1 MIKKPLIR
9 AGTYKHFK
17 GGMYK
22 VISIAKHSETHE
34 DMIVYRSLKDE
45 DQLWV
50 RPLAMFV
57 EKVKIPARTGTGG
70 EGKMVQRFEFI
81 K

>member
-1 MIKKPLIR
+1 MKPPLIR
-9 AGTYKHFK
+9 AGIYKHFK

-22 VISIAKHSETHE
+22 VISIALHSETKE
-34 DMIVYRSLKDE
+34 EMVVYRSLKDE

-50 RPLAMFV
+50 KSLVMFC
-57 EKVKIPARTGTGG
+57 ENIEA
-70 EGKMVQRFEFI
+70 EGKMVQRFQFI